1 MKLLSI
7 DVGIR
12 NLALCLF
19 QVINDKCD
27 ILNWDVVNLCN
38 EVTINC
44 DCGKKAGYTYNK
56 DNSKVLADQLTK
68 HIVSVTDQM
77 LLNLTNNKTSKEKL
91 LNFSFNFL
99 LERESNTSILSSFDL
114 TVISKY
120 FPEYTKK
127 ANDKFN
133 V

>member
-1 MKLLSI
+1 MELLITELSK
-7 DVGIR
+7 
-12 NLALCLF
+12 
-19 QVINDKCD
+19 DKFE
-27 ILNWDVVNLCN
+27 ITVN
-38 EVTINC
+38 
-44 DCGKKAGYTYNK
+44 
-56 DNSKVLADQLTK
+56 ADQITK
-68 HIVSVTDQM
+68 HVVSVTDQM
-77 LLNLTNNKTSKEKL
+77 LLNLTKNKISKEEL

-133 V
+133 VQKYI

>member
-1 MKLLSI
+1 MELLIAELSK
-7 DVGIR
+7 
-12 NLALCLF
+12 
-19 QVINDKCD
+19 DKFE
-27 ILNWDVVNLCN
+27 ITV
-38 EVTINC
+38 
-44 DCGKKAGYTYNK
+44 K
-56 DNSKVLADQLTK
+56 ADQLTK

-77 LLNLTNNKTSKEKL
+77 LLNLTNNKTSKEEL

-99 LERESNTSILSSFDL
+99 LERESNTLILSSFDL

-120 FPEYTKK
+120 FHEYTKK

>member
-1 MKLLSI
+1 MELLITELSK
-7 DVGIR
+7 
-12 NLALCLF
+12 
-19 QVINDKCD
+19 DKFE
-27 ILNWDVVNLCN
+27 ITV
-38 EVTINC
+38 
-44 DCGKKAGYTYNK
+44 K
-56 DNSKVLADQLTK
+56 ADQLTK

-77 LLNLTNNKTSKEKL
+77 LLNLTNNKASKEEL

-127 ANDKFN
+127 ANDIFN

>member
-1 MKLLSI
+1 MELLITELSK
-7 DVGIR
+7 
-12 NLALCLF
+12 
-19 QVINDKCD
+19 DKFE
-27 ILNWDVVNLCN
+27 ITVN
-38 EVTINC
+38 
-44 DCGKKAGYTYNK
+44 
-56 DNSKVLADQLTK
+56 ADQLTK
-68 HIVSVTDQM
+68 HVVSVTDQM
-77 LLNLTNNKTSKEKL
+77 LLNLTNNKISKEEL